1 MRFLCF
7 KKSDKEKL
15 GVLSQNGTFAVELSS
30 MDLSRNFNDMNDLL
44 KNILDS
50 DIKKIESILSDNNSD
65 SLITYPITDIKL
77 CTPIKRPIHDIICLG
92 VNYQSHLEETKESF
106 SKGNFKEPQKT
117 IYFSKRAAKTIGPDD
132 FIISHADI
140 DDQLDYEAELAV
152 IIGAEGTDIPKD
164 KAGDYIFGYTIINDI
179 SARKLQQQHQQW
191 YRGKSLDTF
200 TSLGPVIVYKS
211 EIPFPVQLNVSSRV
225 NGELRQNSNT
235 KYLLADI
242 PSIISE
248 ISNGITLEPGDI
260 IATGTPSGVGMGFN
274 PPRFM
279 KFGDIVECEVEGIGI
294 LRNVVK

>member
-44 KNILDS
+44 KNISDS

-65 SLITYPITDIKL
+65 SLITYPITDIKI

-106 SKGNFKEPQKT
+106 GKENFKEPKKT

-164 KAGDYIFGYTIINDI
+164 KAEDYIFGYTIINDI

-235 KYLLADI
+235 RSLLADI
-242 PSIISE
+242 PSITSE

-279 KFGDIVECEVEGIGI
+279 KSGDIVECEVEGIGI